1 MRSFSKQAYTSGVV
15 IIKCPDCGS
24 RHLIAD
30 RLGWFGDS
38 ASVETILK
46 EKGQGMCPLI
56 LAVLAVC
63 CCLRCLLSC
72 MACCRL
78 TAVVCCADVRWHE
91 TGGTLE
97 LSDADA
103 AAWSQVRSVI
113 GTAQLRKQNLYCRI
127 TMRGNRTCTV
137 HGTNGCVCVA
147 SAGN

>member
-1 MRSFSKQAYTSGVV
+1 MFPADSRAMRSFSKQAYTSGVV
-15 IIKCPDCGS
+15 IIKCPECGS

-46 EKGQGMCPLI
+46 EKGQGACPWITPQHI
-56 LAVLAVC
+56 L
-63 CCLRCLLSC
+63 CCLHCLFC
-72 MACCRL
+72 CVACRSF

-103 AAWSQVRSVI
+103 AAWSQVRSII
-113 GTAQLRKQNLYCRI
+113 GSAQLHKETL
-127 TMRGNRTCTV
+127 
-137 HGTNGCVCVA
+137 
-147 SAGN
+147 